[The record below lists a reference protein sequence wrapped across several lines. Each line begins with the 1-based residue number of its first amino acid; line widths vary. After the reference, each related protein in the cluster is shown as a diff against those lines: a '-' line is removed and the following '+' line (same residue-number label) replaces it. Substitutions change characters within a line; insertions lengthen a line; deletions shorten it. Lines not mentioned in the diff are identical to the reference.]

1 MKKRIAAFFCAAAL
15 LFGTACQKEKMPE
28 LLHPVQFFYKTA
40 ETTFEGEYGVI
51 APEQREANGH
61 EEDLQWLLEAYFA
74 GPQGDTLVAPFRSE
88 TTLTD
93 CSLEDGVLSV
103 TVSSH
108 LAELGGVDLTVAC
121 ACIAMT
127 CLEFADVDSVQI
139 SAENTLLEG
148 RSAIVITRS
157 DIALMD
163 RGMES
168 NSRVFQLYFT
178 DEARRY
184 LLPEETVVTESEISE
199 ICRVLVQR
207 LIDGSQEDHKV
218 SPLPSKTRVLGV
230 SVQGGICSVNFSA
243 EFSKNVFRDEI
254 AQRTALLSVIDTLTQ
269 LEQVDAVEFYEEGN
283 LLVSYG
289 FMDLSTVWS
298 RDESVIGPVRTSV
311 NEFEADL
318 CVGIGS
324 QSFLARVPVKLR
336 QSANE
341 SPAALALGA
350 LLNWQPGNGFVRLV
364 PEGTSV
370 RSVTMEN
377 GLCTVDFTK
386 DFLDCDNL
394 EAQNL
399 AIRCVVGTLCSLP
412 EVERVRIL
420 VEGGVPEGNLGALF
434 DTQVSSD
441 HWFF

>member
-1 MKKRIAAFFCAAAL
+1 MKKRIAAFFCALAL
-15 LFGTACQKEKMPE
+15 LFCTACRKEKKPE
-28 LLHPVQFFYKTA
+28 LLQPVRFYYKTA
-40 ETTFEGEYGVI
+40 EITFKGDTGVI
-51 APEQREANGH
+51 APEEREANGH
-61 EEDLQWLLEAYFA
+61 ETDLKWLLESYFN
-74 GPQGDTLVAPFRSE
+74 GPVTDTLVAPFRSE
-88 TTLTD
+88 TDLAD
-93 CSLEDGVLSV
+93 CSLESGVLSV
-103 TVSSH
+103 TVSPE
-108 LAELGGVDLTVAC
+108 LAELGGVDLTIAC

-127 CLEFADVDSVQI
+127 CLEFPEVNSVEI
-139 SAENTLLEG
+139 SAENTLLG
-148 RSAIVITRS
+148 GKPSIVITAS

-163 RGMES
+163 RSMES
-168 NSRVFQLYFT
+168 NSRVLQLYFT

-184 LLPEETVVTESEISE
+184 LLPEETVVSESEIGE

-218 SPLPSKTRVLGV
+218 SPLPGRTRVLGAN
-230 SVQGGICSVNFSA
+230 VQGGICSVNFSA
-243 EFSKNVFRDEI
+243 EFAKNVFRDEI
-254 AQRTALLSVIDTLTQ
+254 AQRTALLAVIDTLTQ
-269 LEQVDAVEFYEEGN
+269 LEVVDAVEFYEEGN

-324 QSFLARVPVKLR
+324 QAFLARVPVKLR

-341 SPAALALGA
+341 TPAALALGA

-364 PEGTSV
+364 PEGTGV
-370 RSVTMEN
+370 RSVGMAD
-377 GLCTVDFTK
+377 GLCTVDFTRE
-386 DFLDCDNL
+386 FLDCDNL

-412 EVERVRIL
+412 EVDRVQIL
-420 VEGGVPEGNLGALF
+420 VEGSVPEGNLGGLF
-434 DTQVSSD
+434 GTQESSD
-441 HWFF
+441 NWFF